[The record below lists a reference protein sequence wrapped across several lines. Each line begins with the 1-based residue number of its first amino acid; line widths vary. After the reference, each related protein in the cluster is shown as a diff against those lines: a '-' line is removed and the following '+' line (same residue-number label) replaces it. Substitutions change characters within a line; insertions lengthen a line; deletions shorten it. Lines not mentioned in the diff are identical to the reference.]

1 MGITQKQIVVGR
13 RKRGEI
19 EGVFKKLINNKGV
32 RAISVIVER
41 GC

>member
-1 MGITQKQIVVGR
+1 MGITQKQILVG

-19 EGVFKKLINNKGV
+19 GGVFKKLINKKGV
-32 RAISVIVER
+32 PAISVIVER